1 VLPPIGGRALLRR
14 SGLFFHALGPV
25 GFATTAAAGT
35 ATAVVFHL
43 PVLAEAIA
51 AAAAIAVAVVTVLV
65 VPAAALMAETETVAA
80 TPTVAVAAAAA
91 SPVEM
96 AENLGSDRSHD
107 EAADR
112 GPQRHRPV
120 VTHQTQPFSA

>member
-65 VPAAALMAETETVAA
+65 VPAAALMAETVAL
-80 TPTVAVAAAAA
+80 VVAAAAA
-91 SPVEM
+91 SSVEM

>member
-25 GFATTAAAGT
+25 DFATTAAAGT

-65 VPAAALMAETETVAA
+65 VPAAALMAETVAVAA
-80 TPTVAVAAAAA
+80 TPTVAAAAA
-91 SPVEM
+91 SSVEM

-120 VTHQTQPFSA
+120 ITHQTQPFSA